1 MAEETT
7 PNPTPE
13 EATPSEKAT
22 PETAKAAPKAKTP
35 PKAEAGAEAK
45 PAAKPAAKKEK
56 PPALEDQPF
65 AEFIQQ
71 HYVPG
76 LEAGLSEQG
85 IRSVS
90 LTFAKQPIPIAGYA
104 EAPECWQVAGR
115 WLVEGNQLRAF
126 NIYFFDEDIKGKKGF
141 SCSESGNKPSTLES
155 FLIDERRVD
164 LSLLVDRTLQR
175 LNAQKWLVRN

>member
-13 EATPSEKAT
+13 EAPPSGETP
-22 PETAKAAPKAKTP
+22 PETLKTASAAKTP
-35 PKAEAGAEAK
+35 QKAESGTEAK

-56 PPALEDQPF
+56 PPALEDKPF

-71 HYVPG
+71 HYIPE
-76 LEAGLSEQG
+76 LEAGFSEQG
-85 IRSVS
+85 ISS
-90 LTFAKQPIPIAGYA
+90 LNLTFAKQPIPIAGYA
-104 EAPECWQVAGR
+104 KAPECWQVAGR

-141 SCSESGNKPSTLES
+141 SCSESGDRPSTLES